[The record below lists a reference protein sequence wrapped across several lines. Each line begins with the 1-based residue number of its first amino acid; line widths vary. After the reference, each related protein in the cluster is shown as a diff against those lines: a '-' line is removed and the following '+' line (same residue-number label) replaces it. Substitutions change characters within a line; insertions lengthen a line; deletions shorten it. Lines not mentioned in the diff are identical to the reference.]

1 MKMVDIEN
9 QILQVKEKLELI
21 KTEQKKNSLE
31 LKELTIKKQQKYR
44 ESFLEFIE
52 IGFKY
57 EFLSYAHLNGV
68 QIGLKKGENSNG
80 PYFRKGDEI
89 EVVKKN
95 KASFVVRCV
104 KKLTNKF
111 DPSIGKN
118 VPTYNS
124 DQTFRIDIESF
135 YHQLCSNNE
144 FYKQL
149 TTYINRKEALSEI
162 LD

>member
-1 MKMVDIEN
+1 MRIIDIEN
-9 QILQVKEKLELI
+9 QILEVKEKLKVI
-21 KTEQKKNSLE
+21 QKEQRKASLE
-31 LKELTIKKQQKYR
+31 LQELTAKKQQKYK

-52 IGFKY
+52 IGFRY
-57 EFLSYAHLNGV
+57 EFISYSNLTGV
-68 QIGLKKGENSNG
+68 QTGLKKGENPES

-95 KASFVVRCV
+95 RASFVVRCV
-104 KKLTNKF
+104 KKLSHKF
-111 DPSIGKN
+111 DRSISKN
-118 VPTYNS
+118 VPTYTS

-135 YHQLCSNNE
+135 YHQLTSNSE

-149 TTYINRKEALSEI
+149 TTYINRKDALSDL